1 MQKREK
7 ITMNEFNEQQC
18 NTKYTF
24 WKLLSEYQVEIPII
38 QRDYAQ
44 GRNSAKAIRNELLD
58 SIYSALVNGKGI
70 DFDFVYGSTE
80 ECEIKEGTTVKRTQ
94 KLYPLDGQ
102 QRLTTFYLLHWY
114 LAQKEKRIDD
124 VRAVLK
130 NFSYTTRISSR
141 DFCEMLVAIDYTPC
155 EDVPVSEYIKNE
167 NRYFLMWKHDP
178 TIRSMLTMLD
188 AIHNKFFKCAPLF
201 DKLVSSNP
209 ELITFNYL
217 PMNHYAL
224 TDDLYIKMNARGKS
238 LSNFENFKAKF
249 IQRMKQSSLPYDRFE
264 ANIDGNWVYLLWDYR
279 SSDNTVD
286 RQFMNLFCFFTDM
299 IFLMTEPSYEGDSPF
314 KSSDIRLIV
323 DYYDSEEKVKL
334 LYDLMDLWRSRQE
347 ATEYLEGLLSR
358 ERNSEK
364 VRAFDCNPDIFS
376 DVVVGNQVTW
386 GNKILLFSIMYK
398 LVRSENTQHEVML
411 DYVRIVRNF
420 LIQCRFFSNGKCGYT
435 NDFRFGRQGVPYTSF
450 ITRFLAESDNPY
462 SVIKNDYN
470 EDYEGVNFEI
480 YKQESRKA
488 KLIAN
493 NADLKSTIQSLEDLD
508 VFRGSIFNILDYV
521 KVCNNKDLAEN
532 IEKLFVKENSIRL
545 VQALL
550 SFGDYAIPVG
560 STILGG
566 KYFFGNTENWYDILT
581 YSGFDSEEQKEYSD
595 IITALIKHYQ
605 ELDRSSTENALDDII
620 EGNLEG
626 IDINDWRY
634 CLIKYPSTLQ
644 NIEEVNNSKLVFCF
658 EDKSENYVLHRMNGK
673 TLIAY
678 HVIPEFIEA
687 RRQLVNNC
695 VSYAIV
701 GKNSDDLGMLL
712 LNCKSE
718 GQVWINLNDEGL
730 YHVESEMDSD
740 ENVINEVLKKYNSNK
755 ELPKMDTVQKL
766 VFLSNL
772 LINGFNQK

>member
-1 MQKREK
+1 
-7 ITMNEFNEQQC
+7 MNELNEQQC

-58 SIYSALVNGKGI
+58 SIYSALVNGKSI

-80 ECEIKEGTTVKRTQ
+80 ECERKEGTTVIK

-124 VRAVLK
+124 ARAVLK
-130 NFSYTTRISSR
+130 KFSYTTRISSR
-141 DFCEMLVAIDYTPC
+141 DFCEMLVDIDYTPC
-155 EDVPVSEYIKNE
+155 EDVQVSEYIKNE
-167 NRYFLMWKHDP
+167 NRYFLMWNHDP
-178 TIRSMLTMLD
+178 TISSMLTMLD
-188 AIHNKFFKCAPLF
+188 AIHNKFFKCGPLF

-224 TDDLYIKMNARGKS
+224 TDDLYIKMNARGKA

-347 ATEYLEGLLSR
+347 STEYLEGLLSR
-358 ERNSEK
+358 ERNSKK

-386 GNKILLFSIMYK
+386 GSKILLFSIMYK

-470 EDYEGVNFEI
+470 EDYDGVNFEI

-508 VFRGSIFNILDYV
+508 VFKGSIFNILDYV

-532 IEKLFVKENSIRL
+532 VEKLFVKENGIRL

-550 SFGDYAIPVG
+550 SFGDYSIPVG

-566 KYFFGNTENWYDILT
+566 KYFYGNTENLYDILT
-581 YSGFDSEEQKEYSD
+581 YSGFDSEEQKKYSD
-595 IITALIKHYQ
+595 IITAFIKYYQ
-605 ELDRSSTENALDDII
+605 EHDRSSTENALDDII
-620 EGNLEG
+620 EENLES
-626 IDINDWRY
+626 IDISDWRY

-678 HVIPEFIEA
+678 HVIPEFIEV
-687 RRQLVNNC
+687 RRQLGDKC
-695 VSYAIV
+695 KPDEIV
-701 GKNSDDLGMLL
+701 GKNSDNLGRLL

-718 GQVWINLNDEGL
+718 GNVSININDQGG
-730 YHVESEMDSD
+730 YHVECEMDAD
-740 ENVINEVLKKYNSNK
+740 KNVANDVFDKYKSNK
-755 ELPKMDTVQKL
+755 ELPKMDAVQRL
-766 VFLSNL
+766 VSLSNL
-772 LINGFNQK
+772 LIDGFNQK